1 MKANQAEQLR
11 QIIRKIVREEVSS
24 EVNRAMGKILVEMV
38 KEVKRTPSAPAQ
50 EVLEE
55 EEETNM
61 PVLQTNNP
69 RLNGVLAETARHYK
83 PLPKAE
89 SGESL
94 ISLMEG
100 GFEKIGKHE
109 VVTAGTPATKMDFLK
124 QMVNESVRE
133 TPSALEANAPVPDA
147 LKKIFKKDFRA
158 VIKKSKEG
166 TGGGFFNPSAV
177 LSGDGEAPSS

>member
-38 KEVKRTPSAPAQ
+38 KEVKRTPVTSAPE
-50 EVLEE
+50 EVEE
-55 EEETNM
+55 SEETNM

-69 RLNGVLAETARHYK
+69 KLNGVLAETARHYR

-94 ISLMEG
+94 VSLMEG

-109 VVTAGTPATKMDFLK
+109 VVAAGTPATKMDFLK

-133 TPSALEANAPVPDA
+133 TPSALDANAPVPDA

-158 VIKKSKEG
+158 ILKKSKEG
-166 TGGGFFNPSAV
+166 AGGGFFNPSAV
-177 LSGDGEAPSS
+177 LSGEGEAPAS